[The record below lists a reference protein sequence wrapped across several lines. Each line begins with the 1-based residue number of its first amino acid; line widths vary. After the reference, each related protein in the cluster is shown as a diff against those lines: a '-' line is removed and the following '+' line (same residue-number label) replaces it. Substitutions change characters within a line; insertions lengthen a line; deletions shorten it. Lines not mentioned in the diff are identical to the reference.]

1 MTAKDIQMEGRAA
14 PNAGIGEDAGL
25 EKKDAAT
32 LRLPKTQNRAYRTHG
47 GAYYVGDSKEVL
59 TSKSFKRLAGKVQLI
74 LTSPP
79 YPLNE
84 KKSYGNLTGEKY
96 LKWVESL
103 ATVFS
108 ELLTD
113 DGSIVIE
120 LGNSWEPSRPVQSLL
135 ALEALLAFTKAKGAG
150 LRLIQ
155 QFVCYNPSRLP
166 SPASWVTVR
175 PLRTVDSYTH
185 VWWLAKTDY
194 PKADNRKVLRPYSE
208 AMKSLLKRGSYNS
221 GTRPSE
227 HHVSGKGFLNDRGG
241 SIPHNFFELEP
252 MESDRSVRLPNAFS
266 FSNTA
271 STDFFHRACRERE
284 IVPHPARMPVGLAS
298 FFIEYLTDAG
308 DLVLDPFAG
317 SNTTGYAAALS
328 RRGWMAIDAQKDYV
342 EQSKLRFLDP
352 LLSETTP

>member
-1 MTAKDIQMEGRAA
+1 MTAKDIQIEPQTTQNPA
-14 PNAGIGEDAGL
+14 IGENADLG
-25 EKKDAAT
+25 KKEEAPF
-32 LRLPKTQNRAYRTHG
+32 RLPRTENCAYRAHG
-47 GAYYVGDSKEVL
+47 GAYYVGDSKKVL
-59 TSKSFKRLAGKVQLI
+59 TSKPFKRLAGKVQLI

-84 KKSYGNLTGEKY
+84 KKSYGNLTGETY

-108 ELLTD
+108 DLLSD
-113 DGSIVIE
+113 DGSIVME
-120 LGNSWEPSRPVQSLL
+120 LGNSWEPNRPVQSLL
-135 ALEALLAFTKAKGAG
+135 ALEALLAFTKAQGAG

-175 PLRTVDSYTH
+175 PLRTVDSFTH

-194 PKADNRKVLRPYSE
+194 PKADNRKVLRPYSD

-221 GTRPSE
+221 GARPSE
-227 HHVSGKGFLNDRGG
+227 HHVSEKGFLKDRGG

-252 MESDRSVRLPNAFS
+252 MDSDRPVRLPNAFS
-266 FSNTA
+266 LSNTA
-271 STDFFHRACRERE
+271 STDFFHRACRERD
-284 IVPHPARMPVGLAS
+284 IVPHPARMPAGLAS
-298 FFIEYLTDAG
+298 FFIEYLTDRG
-308 DLVLDPFAG
+308 DLVLDPFGG

-328 RRGWMAIDAQKDYV
+328 SRRWVAIDAQKDYV

-352 LLSETTP
+352 LLNETTT